1 MPDRK
6 YSHSSF
12 FPQDKLDSSTE
23 PDPDTDDPEDDVDH
37 HLSNQTPTHYEAL
50 DDVGK
55 ASADLSTT
63 VEEDSALPTDSD
75 TATHNSDARSIQA
88 DTQIDDSDVG
98 AADSD
103 AQTGDSD
110 ESWAVYDQQVRE
122 TALLDM
128 ADLAVRSYTSAF
140 LAALALF
147 GVFSFTAFV
156 GAHFYPLPSV
166 ADVTDDVV
174 EGDAG
179 VADGEGAE
187 AYAGP
192 PEVTTPMFLRQGVR
206 SEVPALVS
214 PVSASAGSPFGR
226 YQAFVR
232 HMIGQVRF
240 ECRLLCFDLLQWG
253 RMEVKALV
261 RERGIAVRTLSGV
274 CSPYD
279 CFIVFLFL
287 RTIFLPFAS
296 VGIWW
301 MLNGHTAFF
310 LI

>member
-1 MPDRK
+1 MDARQKVFAPI
-6 YSHSSF
+6 H
-12 FPQDKLDSSTE
+12 FPQEKRDSSTE

-37 HLSNQTPTHYEAL
+37 HPLNQTPTHYEASDNE
-50 DDVGK
+50 DDVSK
-55 ASADLSTT
+55 SSTGVST
-63 VEEDSALPTDSD
+63 IAEEDLALPTDSN
-75 TATHNSDARSIQA
+75 TAIDGLDARSIQA
-88 DTQIDDSDVG
+88 DAQIDDSDVG
-98 AADSD
+98 TADSD

-122 TALLDM
+122 AALLDM

-166 ADVTDDVV
+166 ADVTPAGDDVA
-174 EGDAG
+174 EGHADL
-179 VADGEGAE
+179 ADGEGAQ
-187 AYAGP
+187 AYAGA

-232 HMIGQVRF
+232 HMIGQVRPH
-240 ECRLLCFDLLQWG
+240 CRLLCFDLL
-253 RMEVKALV
+253 
-261 RERGIAVRTLSGV
+261 
-274 CSPYD
+274 
-279 CFIVFLFL
+279 
-287 RTIFLPFAS
+287 
-296 VGIWW
+296 
-301 MLNGHTAFF
+301 
-310 LI
+310 